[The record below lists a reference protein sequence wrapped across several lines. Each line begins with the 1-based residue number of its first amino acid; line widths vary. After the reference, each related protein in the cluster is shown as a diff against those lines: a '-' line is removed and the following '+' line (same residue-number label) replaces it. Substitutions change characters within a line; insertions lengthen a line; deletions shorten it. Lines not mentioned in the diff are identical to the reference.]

1 MKKHQLTIFLTIVF
15 ILFLF
20 IDPVYAGPG
29 GTVAKALFKTWWGK
43 ALLTLLTIIF
53 LPLIFYIRTIEF
65 ITVRKAKKQLAKL
78 SLINKDFSWLNIEK
92 NVSNVFTRVYLAWSN
107 ENMKEVSE
115 YVNHWY
121 WQNQQ
126 LVHLDKW
133 KKENL
138 YNVCKLESISSIK
151 PLYIEISNN
160 KTFEGSKIAFSI
172 TANIEDYLINRDT
185 KKVVQ
190 GKKGFDDETKIWIM
204 EYTDGTW
211 LLDDIRNDEFSLS
224 FAKMENVV
232 PSLEDK
238 RLISNHN

>member
-1 MKKHQLTIFLTIVF
+1 MKQHRLTIFLTIVF

-29 GTVAKALFKTWWGK
+29 GTVVKAIFKTWWGK
-43 ALLTLLTIIF
+43 VLISALCIIL
-53 LPLIFYIRTIEF
+53 LPLFFYIRTVEF
-65 ITVRKAKKQLAKL
+65 LAVRKAKKQLAKL
-78 SLINKDFSWLNIEK
+78 GLINKDFSWLNIEK
-92 NVSNVFTRVYLAWSN
+92 NVSNVFSRVYLAWGN

-126 LVHLDKW
+126 LVHLDRW

-138 YNVCKLESISSIK
+138 LNICKLESISSIK
-151 PLYIEISNN
+151 PLYLEISDNG
-160 KTFEGSKIAFSI
+160 KFEGSKIAFII
-172 TANIEDYLINRDT
+172 TANIKDYLINRDS
-185 KKVVQ
+185 KKVVE
-190 GKKGFDDETKIWIM
+190 GKNTYDDETKIWIM
-204 EYTDGTW
+204 EYTEGKW

-232 PSLEDK
+232 PVLEK
-238 RLISNHN
+238 NGQLI

>member
-1 MKKHQLTIFLTIVF
+1 MKKHKLTIFITLVA

-43 ALLTLLTIIF
+43 ALLGTLTIIF
-53 LPLIFYIRTIEF
+53 LPLIFYVQTIEF
-65 ITVRKAKKQLAKL
+65 IAVKKAKKQLAKL
-78 SLINKDFSWLNIEK
+78 SFINKDFSWLNIEK
-92 NVSNVFTRVYLAWSN
+92 NVSNVFTRVYAAWGN
-107 ENMKEVSE
+107 ENMEEASS

-126 LVHLDKW
+126 LMHLNRW

-138 YNVCKLESISSIK
+138 LNICKLQSISCIK
-151 PLYIEISNN
+151 PLYLEISNQN
-160 KTFEGSKIAFSI
+160 NLEGSKIAFSI
-172 TANIEDYLINRDT
+172 TGNIEDYLINRET
-185 KKVVQ
+185 KRVVQ
-190 GKKGFDDETKIWIM
+190 GKKGFNDETKIWIM
-204 EYTDGTW
+204 EYTNGNW

-232 PSLEDK
+232 PSFEKKQPL
-238 RLISNHN
+238 RN

>member
-1 MKKHQLTIFLTIVF
+1 MKQHKLTIFLTIIF

-29 GTVAKALFKTWWGK
+29 GTVVKAVFKTWWGK
-43 ALLTLLTIIF
+43 VLISALVIILF
-53 LPLIFYIRTIEF
+53 PLFFYIKTVEF
-65 ITVRKAKKQLAKL
+65 LAVRKAKKQLAKL
-78 SLINKDFSWLNIEK
+78 GLINSDFSWLNVEK
-92 NVSNVFTRVYLAWSN
+92 NVSNVFSRVYVAWGN

-126 LVHLDKW
+126 LVHLDRW

-138 YNVCKLESISSIK
+138 LNICKLESISSIK
-151 PLYIEISNN
+151 PLYLEISNDD
-160 KTFEGSKIAFSI
+160 KFEGSKIAFSI
-172 TANIEDYLINRDT
+172 TANIKDYLINRDT

-190 GKKGFDDETKIWIM
+190 GKNVYDDETKIWIM
-204 EYTDGTW
+204 EYTEGKW

-232 PSLEDK
+232 PALEK
-238 RLISNHN
+238 GGQLI

>member
-1 MKKHQLTIFLTIVF
+1 MKKKQLTIFITIAFV
-15 ILFLF
+15 LFLF
-20 IDPVYAGPG
+20 IDPLYAGPG
-29 GTVAKALFKTWWGK
+29 GAVAKALFKTWWGK
-43 ALLTLLTIIF
+43 SLLVIITIIF
-53 LPLIFYIRTIEF
+53 LPLVFYIKIIEF
-65 ITVRKAKKQLAKL
+65 IAIKKAKKQLGKL

-92 NVSNVFTRVYLAWSN
+92 NVSNVFSRVYLAWSN

-126 LVHLDKW
+126 LIHLDQW

-138 YNVCKLESISSIK
+138 QNICKLQSISSIK
-151 PLYIEISNN
+151 PLYLEISKQDNL
-160 KTFEGSKIAFSI
+160 EGSKIAFSI
-172 TANIEDYLINRDT
+172 TGNIEDYLINRDT

-190 GKKGFDDETKIWIM
+190 GKKGFNDETKIWIM
-204 EYTDGTW
+204 EYTDGKW

-232 PSLEDK
+232 PSFEK
-238 RLISNHN
+238 EKLISNRS